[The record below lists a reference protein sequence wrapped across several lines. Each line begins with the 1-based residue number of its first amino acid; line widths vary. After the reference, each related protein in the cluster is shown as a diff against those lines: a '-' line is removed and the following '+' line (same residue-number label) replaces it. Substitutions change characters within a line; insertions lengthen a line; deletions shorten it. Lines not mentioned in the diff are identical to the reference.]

1 MIEPASLAGTRL
13 QDKVILVT
21 GSTTGI
27 GEGMARLIARE
38 GARVM
43 IHGRETDAAQKVA
56 ADVEGDAALV
66 IGTLEIQERLRR
78 SFE

>member
-1 MIEPASLAGTRL
+1 
-13 QDKVILVT
+13 
-21 GSTTGI
+21 
-27 GEGMARLIARE
+27 MARLIARE

-43 IHGRETDAAQKVA
+43 IHGRETDAAQRVV